1 MAVLL
6 IFLVRI
12 CVFSEQTRDVDAT
25 ITNILEGRVNLQQ
38 KQTPVQ
44 PPSLQK
50 EVSSLFCR
58 H

>member
-1 MAVLL
+1 M
-6 IFLVRI
+6 
-12 CVFSEQTRDVDAT
+12 CMFSEQTRDVDAT

-50 EVSSLFCR
+50 EVSSLFCL